1 MLICGLQTLTLSSKR
16 KDAAFTKSI
25 DCYLLTS
32 RSNLH
37 LVSTLY
43 LYSLKNILS
52 LSLSLIIL
60 FAFQCLAVLSCV
72 LVTALSA
79 PTYPKE
85 VPSSPGISYDKP
97 APAHSKGMPYNYNWA
112 VADNDAGQDDQDV
125 KKTSNLPPSSQK
137 QDLYLI

>member
-1 MLICGLQTLTLSSKR
+1 M
-16 KDAAFTKSI
+16 
-25 DCYLLTS
+25 
-32 RSNLH
+32 
-37 LVSTLY
+37 
-43 LYSLKNILS
+43 
-52 LSLSLIIL
+52 
-60 FAFQCLAVLSCV
+60 LSCV

-125 KKTSNLPPSSQK
+125 SLHDLIGLAKKMILPLTSF
-137 QDLYLI
+137 